1 MLLMT
6 VQTRI
11 VYFSSFNTY
20 HERNA
25 IMKPNH
31 EKKNTLPYM
40 LIGLKAGI
48 DLAFLDTGL
57 TSGALKRIKGSKPIF
72 AICLM

>member
-1 MLLMT
+1 
-6 VQTRI
+6 
-11 VYFSSFNTY
+11 
-20 HERNA
+20 
-25 IMKPNH
+25 MKPNH

-40 LIGLKAGI
+40 LIGFKAGI

-72 AICLM
+72 AICLK